1 MPHCSDHHCFVGTA
15 MLKLTNVKTTLLT
28 HCIGRRLK
36 QQPFEKVGQKH
47 LIIFLLIKKLYEN
60 SKIFIYK
67 DVQTSMFYCYSAKYK
82 SCQMDLLAQTKVLI
96 SDKY

>member
-47 LIIFLLIKKLYEN
+47 LIIFLLIKKLLHVVLPRFFALSKQEN
-60 SKIFIYK
+60 FHL
-67 DVQTSMFYCYSAKYK
+67 Q
-82 SCQMDLLAQTKVLI
+82 
-96 SDKY
+96 